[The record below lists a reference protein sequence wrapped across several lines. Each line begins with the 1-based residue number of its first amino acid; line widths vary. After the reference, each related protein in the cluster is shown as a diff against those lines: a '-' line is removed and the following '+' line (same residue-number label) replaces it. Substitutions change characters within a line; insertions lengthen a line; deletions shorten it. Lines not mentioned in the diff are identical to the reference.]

1 MNTIADIDDAKLGR
15 MMKTLLVKAEKDG
28 GALNISRSNRQP
40 FSFAA
45 GIEQKDLPQH
55 WTIQSSVYIPG
66 VSFVNQ
72 QATLSHDDLGELLE
86 RLAVATR

>member
-15 MMKTLLVKAEKDG
+15 LMKTLLVKAERDG
-28 GALNISRSNRQP
+28 GALNISRSNRRP
-40 FSFAA
+40 FSAA
-45 GIEQKDLPQH
+45 AEQEDLSQH